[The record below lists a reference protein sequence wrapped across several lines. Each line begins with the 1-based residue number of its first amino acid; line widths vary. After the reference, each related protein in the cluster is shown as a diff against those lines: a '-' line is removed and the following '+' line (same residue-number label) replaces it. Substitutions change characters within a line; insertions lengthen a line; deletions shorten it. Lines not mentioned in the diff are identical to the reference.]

1 MSTVLETPEVFE
13 HVEVET
19 DNLPIE
25 RPTVSGARPG
35 FWRTLAH
42 RVTAYLPHTSRA
54 RYAPSY
60 CAPRPCETPM
70 DQLIREHPA
79 LSAHALAIV

>member
-1 MSTVLETPEVFE
+1 MSTMLDTPEVFE
-13 HVEVET
+13 HVET

-25 RPTVSGARPG
+25 QPPGPGARPG
-35 FWRTLAH
+35 FWRALAH
-42 RVTAYLPHTSRA
+42 RVTAYLMHTSRA
-54 RYAPSY
+54 RHAPSY
-60 CAPRPCETPM
+60 RASRPCETPM